1 MTKLFVKKPFLTFVT
16 VIIVIT
22 IGFVSLSNMQT
33 NLLPDMELPY
43 LAVIVT
49 DPGASPEEVEI
60 EVVKPTE
67 SALGVISGME
77 NVISTSSNNYGLVML
92 EFVEDIDLDSALVR
106 VSQAVNSI
114 EYPEG
119 CGTPNILEISMDMMA
134 TIYANVNYTD
144 KDLKELTKFSENY
157 VQPYLERQDGVA
169 SVAATGGIVSTV
181 EIRLNKD
188 KVKKLNKKLEEYVED
203 KMDDA
208 QDEIDEGMDKINDG
222 KSTLN
227 SQKKKLEK
235 AQKSTN
241 KKLAKANTQL
251 SKAQSNKAAYEA
263 NLNSLKTS
271 QAALSAEKK
280 AYTDAKVQENYKTL
294 NDMFSGFKDSFGDY
308 AAAAGIEIPDSVKD
322 CVDNPEKFN
331 AFAGWMKELGYGD
344 QIASLSVDTMK
355 ELYQAVEVRL
365 PEIDTEL
372 NNLKTEITAAQ
383 AMVDQINKKLKDLD
397 KLQEAAIAG
406 GYQAAAGFGAG
417 QAQISAAQSQLDS
430 AKEQLDSAQDQLDDS
445 REEALSNANINS
457 LISLETLSSLIYAQN
472 FAMPAG
478 YIDDKKDNQWLVEVG
493 EEYDD
498 VETLEK
504 MVLTKIDGLGT
515 ITISDVADVVT
526 IDNAGERYSKVNGE
540 DALMLSVFKAS
551 TASTG
556 AVSKEIR
563 QAFRELEEKYE
574 GLSFTIMMNQ
584 GDYIDRVL
592 SSVLSSILLGAAL
605 AILVL
610 ALFLRDVR
618 PTVVVAFSIP
628 FSVLFAI
635 ILMYFSKITINVMS
649 LGGLCLGIGMLVDN
663 SIVVMENIYRLRNKG
678 YSAPQA
684 AVYGARQVVG
694 PIVAST
700 ITTVCVFLPMVYT
713 SGIVSQLLIP
723 FAFTIS
729 FALAASLLVAVTV
742 VPSLGA
748 VLLRK
753 PREKKSAL
761 YQKILDFYGKVLEFC
776 LRIKIVPLLIAIV
789 LFAFFAWRLSSTGLV
804 LLDDMESNQITGSM
818 TMGEKKDKE
827 TCFATADEVM
837 RRIQE
842 VEGVSKVSIMDGS
855 SGLLTGLTGSASADS
870 FKSFTIYIIT
880 DEEIKTTEE
889 FRRIIRDI
897 QDITSDIDCEEFTVA
912 SSAVGTMGNIMSQG
926 MEVRITGTD
935 QDQLISISDDIMK
948 MMESVK
954 GFENISNNIDEKNR
968 QIHLTLRKN
977 KLAKHNLTVAQVYQQ
992 ISEKIASDKT
1002 AITLT
1007 YDDGDVDVNIVKDDR
1022 ELLRYENLMDM
1033 KIKATE
1039 TDEDGKS
1046 VEKEYKLS
1054 TFARSKDGYTMD
1066 NITRENQV
1074 RYLSV
1079 TAETAENAN
1088 TTLLSRELQKQID
1101 GYAIPEGYTV
1111 EISGETEQ
1119 VMDMITQ
1126 MLKALALGL
1135 LLIYLVMVAQFQSL
1149 LSPFIILFTV
1159 PLAFTGGMIG
1169 LMIFDS
1175 SISAISMM
1183 GFMILMGTVVNN
1195 GIVFVDYV
1203 NQLRI
1208 KNVEKRTALIVTG
1221 KTRMRPIIMTALTT
1235 ILSMSVMVA
1244 SNDAGNAMQKGMA
1257 IVVCFGLIYS
1267 TFMTLFIVPVMYDI
1281 FYRKKPLVIDV
1292 DDEIENIPDETED
1305 LLEEFGYQLTE
1316 ETPDAGEPV

>member
-1 MTKLFVKKPFLTFVT
+1 IKK
-16 VIIVIT
+16 I
-22 IGFVSLSNMQT
+22 
-33 NLLPDMELPY
+33 
-43 LAVIVT
+43 
-49 DPGASPEEVEI
+49 
-60 EVVKPTE
+60 
-67 SALGVISGME
+67 
-77 NVISTSSNNYGLVML
+77 NN
-92 EFVEDIDLDSALVR
+92 
-106 VSQAVNSI
+106 
-114 EYPEG
+114 
-119 CGTPNILEISMDMMA
+119 
-134 TIYANVNYTD
+134 
-144 KDLKELTKFSENY
+144 KLKEHVEN
-157 VQPYLERQDGVA
+157 
-169 SVAATGGIVSTV
+169 
-181 EIRLNKD
+181 
-188 KVKKLNKKLEEYVED
+188 

-208 QDEIDEGMDKINDG
+208 QEEIDEGLDKIRDG
-222 KSTLN
+222 KSALN
-227 SQKKKLEK
+227 SQKKKLENQ
-235 AQKSTN
+235 QKSTN
-241 KKLAKANTQL
+241 KKIANANSEL
-251 SKAQSNKAAYEA
+251 NKAQSSKAAYEA

-271 QAALSAEKK
+271 QAALKAEKK
-280 AYTDAKVQENYKTL
+280 AYTDAKVKENYKSL
-294 NDMFSGFKDSFGDY
+294 NDMFSGFQESFGDY
-308 AAAAGIEIPDSVKD
+308 AAASGIDIPGSVKD

-331 AFAGWMKELGYGD
+331 AFSAWMKELGYGD
-344 QIASLSVDTMK
+344 QISALSVDSMK

-365 PEIDTEL
+365 PQIDTEL
-372 NNLKTEITAAQ
+372 GNLKTEIAAAQ
-383 AMVDQINKKLKDLD
+383 ALVDQINKKLKNID
-397 KLQEAAIAG
+397 KMQEAAIAG

-430 AKEQLDSAQDQLDDS
+430 AREQLESAQEQLDES
-445 REEALSNANINS
+445 REEALAGANINA
-457 LISLETLSSLIYAQN
+457 LLSLETLSSLIYAQN

-493 EEYDD
+493 QEYQD

-504 MVLTKIDGLGT
+504 MVLTKIEGVGT
-515 ITISDVADVVT
+515 ITLSDVADVVT
-526 IDNAGERYSKVNGE
+526 IDNLGDRYSKVNGQ
-540 DALMLSVFKAS
+540 DALMLSIFKSS
-551 TASTG
+551 TARTG
-556 AVSKEIR
+556 AVSKNIR
-563 QAFRELEEKYE
+563 RAFSELEDKYE

-584 GDYIDRVL
+584 GEYIDLVV

-635 ILMYFSKITINVMS
+635 ILMYFSQITINVMS

-663 SIVVMENIYRLRNKG
+663 SIVVMENVYRLRNRG

-684 AVYGARQVVG
+684 AVYGARQVAG

-713 SGIVSQLLIP
+713 TGVVSQLLIP

-729 FALAASLLVAVTV
+729 FALTASLLVAVTV

-761 YQKILDFYGKVLEFC
+761 YQKILDIYGRMLAFC
-776 LRIKIVPLLIAIV
+776 LRVKILPLLIAIG

-818 TMGEKKDKE
+818 VMDEKEDKE
-827 TCFATADEVM
+827 TCFDTADEVM

-842 VEGVSKVSIMDGS
+842 VDGVSKVSIMDGS
-855 SGLLTGLTGSASADS
+855 SGLLSGLTGSASSDS
-870 FKSFTIYIIT
+870 FRSFTIYVIT
-880 DEEIKTTEE
+880 EEGIKTTGE

-897 QDITSDIDCEEFTVA
+897 QDVTSNVDCQKFTVA
-912 SSAVGTMGNIMSQG
+912 SSVMGTMGSLMSQG
-926 MEVRITGTD
+926 MEVRILGSD
-935 QDQLISISDDIMK
+935 QDQLISISKDIMT

-954 GFENISNNIDEKNR
+954 GFENITNNIDEKNR

-977 KLAKHNLTVAQVYQQ
+977 KLAAHNLTVAQVYQQ
-992 ISEKIASDKT
+992 IYEKISSDKT
-1002 AITLT
+1002 AITLS
-1007 YDDGDVDVNIVKDDR
+1007 YNEGDVDVNVVKDDR
-1022 ELLRYENLMDM
+1022 DRLTYENLMDM
-1033 KIKATE
+1033 KIKTTE

-1046 VEKEYKLS
+1046 VDKEYKLS
-1054 TFARSKDGYTMD
+1054 TFAKSKDGYTMD

-1079 TAETAENAN
+1079 TAKTADGAN
-1088 TTLLSRELQKQID
+1088 TTILSRELQKKID
-1101 GYAIPEGYTV
+1101 QYSVPEGYTV

-1119 VMDMITQ
+1119 VMDMIYQ

-1169 LMIFDS
+1169 LMIFDA

-1203 NQLRI
+1203 NQLRVR
-1208 KNVEKRTALIVTG
+1208 NVEKRTALIVTG

-1244 SNDAGNAMQKGMA
+1244 SNNAGNAMQKGMA

-1267 TFMTLFIVPVMYDI
+1267 TLMTLFIVPVMYDT

-1305 LLEEFGYQLTE
+1305 LLAEYGYL
-1316 ETPDAGEPV
+1316 PVDENN